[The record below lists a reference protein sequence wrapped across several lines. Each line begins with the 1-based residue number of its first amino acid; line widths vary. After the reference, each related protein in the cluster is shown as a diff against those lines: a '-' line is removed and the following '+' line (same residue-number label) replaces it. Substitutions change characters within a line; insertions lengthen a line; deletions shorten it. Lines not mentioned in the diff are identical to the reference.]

1 MWKMAAAGVTALFVG
16 MSPVA
21 YAQSYSVE
29 TRDRLSASDWN
40 ALTDFRIELVKGA
53 LQLTPDQAK
62 YWPAVEEAIRAR
74 AKNRQARVAKT
85 VETLGKRPDDVS
97 RYAVSDPVL

>member
-40 ALTDFRIELVKGA
+40 ALTDYRIDLVKGA
-53 LQLTPDQAK
+53 LQLTPDQVK
-62 YWPAVEEAIRAR
+62 YWPAVEDSNSGQSQ
-74 AKNRQARVAKT
+74 KQASPRRKDRRD
-85 VETLGKRPDDVS
+85 GR
-97 RYAVSDPVL
+97 